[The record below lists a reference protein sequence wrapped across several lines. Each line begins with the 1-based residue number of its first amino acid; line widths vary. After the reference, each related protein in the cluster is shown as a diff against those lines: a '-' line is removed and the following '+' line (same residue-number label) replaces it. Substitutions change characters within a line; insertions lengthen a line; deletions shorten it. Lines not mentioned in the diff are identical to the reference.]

1 MHIPFKIIESKTTM
15 RKEFDVTD
23 GFQPTNALF
32 YLKEGNFIVEVDGS
46 KEEFCAGDCIIF
58 PDYIHFRRNVVTP
71 IVFIYIRFAINEEC
85 PFTFELPYGK
95 IEFQDKSRFLTNI
108 KAMEQLL
115 DNDDTLSVSY
125 REHLLNDILYQIYFE
140 HNKFDKL
147 NKERQY
153 HDPLIISA
161 VSYILKNINQ
171 KIMIRD
177 ICRAVNVNAS
187 TLNFKFRRETS
198 MSIGQF
204 IINERMKKARHLVAG
219 TTYSLSEIA
228 TRCGFENV
236 YYFSNSFKKYYGIS
250 PSVYRK

>member
-15 RKEFDVTD
+15 RKEFDITD
-23 GFQPTNALF
+23 GCQPTHALF

-46 KEEFCAGDCIIF
+46 KEEFCAVDCVIF
-58 PDYIHFRRNVVTP
+58 PDYIHFKRNVVNP
-71 IVFIYIRFAINEEC
+71 IVFIYVRFAMNKEC

-95 IEFQDKSRFLTNI
+95 IEFQNKSRFLTNI

-115 DNDDTLSVSY
+115 DNDDALSVSY

-140 HNKFDKL
+140 NNKNGKL
-147 NKERQY
+147 NEERQY
-153 HDPLIISA
+153 HDPLVILA
-161 VSYILKNINQ
+161 VSYILENIDR
-171 KIMIRD
+171 KIMIQD
-177 ICRAVNVNAS
+177 ICHAVHINSS

-204 IINERMKKARHLVAG
+204 VINERMKRARHLVAG

-236 YYFSNSFKKYYGIS
+236 YYFSNSFKKIYGVS
-250 PSVYRK
+250 PSAYRK